1 MISVGIIGFGR
12 IGAEHA
18 GWLAVADGIRA
29 VAAGQ
34 DPWGTHWPDG
44 KVIPTHTQDLVL
56 RIPPA
61 PTPEAD
67 RRLVRETGRRAVTG

>member
-1 MISVGIIGFGR
+1 MLRR
-12 IGAEHA
+12 I
-18 GWLAVADGIRA
+18 VRDGIRA

-34 DPWGTHWPDG
+34 DPWGTHWPEG

-56 RIPPA
+56 RVPPA
-61 PTPEAD
+61 TTPEAD

>member
-1 MISVGIIGFGR
+1 MFRHGVQADASLRRDHADRR
-12 IGAEHA
+12 I
-18 GWLAVADGIRA
+18 VRDGIRA

-34 DPWGTHWPDG
+34 DPWGTHWPEG

-61 PTPEAD
+61 VTPEAD

>member
-1 MISVGIIGFGR
+1 
-12 IGAEHA
+12 
-18 GWLAVADGIRA
+18 
-29 VAAGQ
+29 VAAGE
-34 DPWGTHWPDG
+34 DPWGTHWPEG

-61 PTPEAD
+61 ATSEAD